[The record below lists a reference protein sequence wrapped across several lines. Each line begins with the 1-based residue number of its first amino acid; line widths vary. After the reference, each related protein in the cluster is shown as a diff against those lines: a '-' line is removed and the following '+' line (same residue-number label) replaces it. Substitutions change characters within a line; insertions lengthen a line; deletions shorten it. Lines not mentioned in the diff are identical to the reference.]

1 MAIRVLLAA
10 RTHSAARR
18 PGVSNRIVFGSDM
31 VVRARK
37 YIEIGQG
44 EIHLWGVAKQASP
57 FTPSSAIAAGLPK
70 LHAPCLLFAD
80 ACRHDTLHKL
90 QERGRGPAT
99 SQYA

>member
-1 MAIRVLLAA
+1 MAGLLLA
-10 RTHSAARR
+10 RTHSVARK
-18 PGVSNRIVFGSDM
+18 PGVSNRIVFGADM

-44 EIHLWGVAKQASP
+44 EIHLLGVAKQASP
-57 FTPSSAIAAGLPK
+57 FTPSSAVAVGLPK

-80 ACRHDTLHKL
+80 TCRHDALHKF
-90 QERGRGPAT
+90 QECGRGPGT